1 MESYKLNNL
10 KARHGIDKKAIGRGI
25 GSGCGKTSGYGHKG
39 GKARSGRGKVS
50 WFEGGQMPLY
60 RRLPKRGF
68 VSHFDKSKVAIVNVI
83 DLQRQC
89 DSKAFSSGATVGIE
103 DFKKVGL
110 IRDDANCVRLLA
122 NGEIK
127 ASLNVVV
134 DYASEAAK
142 KAVEA
147 AGGSVKIV

>member
-1 MESYKLNNL
+1 MKSYKLNTL
-10 KARHGIDKKAIGRGI
+10 KSRHGIDKKAIGRGI

-68 VSHFDKSKVAIVNVI
+68 VSHFDRSKVAIVNII

-89 DSKAFSSGATVGIE
+89 EAKVFASGATVGI
-103 DFKKVGL
+103 DDLKKAGL
-110 IRDDANCVRLLA
+110 IREDANCVRLLA
-122 NGEIK
+122 DGEIK
-127 ASLNVVV
+127 TSLTVVV
-134 DYASEAAK
+134 NYASESAK

-147 AGGSVKIV
+147 AGGLVKIV